1 MASGCPAYNG
11 IEPIR
16 GGQPDAMSY
25 ETITVEP
32 IAGALGAVIRGAD
45 LSQPLGQQ
53 RFAEIHDAFLKHLVI
68 FLEDQELTPDQLLA
82 FARRFGPIVNYPF
95 VQDMDGHPGITEV
108 IKTETDTLNFGGLWH
123 SDTTYLPTPPLGSVL
138 YAREL
143 PPRGGD
149 TLFANMYLAYDALSD
164 GMKTMLAP
172 LRAVCTAAL
181 RAQGNVNA
189 RERLADQT
197 GKSQNRDMLDM
208 EADHPVIRTHPETG
222 RKAIYVSSAHTSH
235 FAGMTRAESAPILH
249 FLFEHMS
256 RPEFTCRYRWK
267 VGALALWD
275 NRCAQH
281 YALNDYQGYRRL
293 MHRVTIE
300 GDTPV

>member
-1 MASGCPAYNG
+1 MTYG
-11 IEPIR
+11 
-16 GGQPDAMSY
+16 
-25 ETITVEP
+25 TITVEP
-32 IAGALGAVIRGAD
+32 IAGALGAVIRGPD
-45 LSQPLGQQ
+45 LSRPLDQQ
-53 RFAEIHDAFLKHLVI
+53 CFAEIHAAFLKHLVI
-68 FLEDQELTPDQLLA
+68 FLEDQDLTPDQLLA
-82 FARRFGPIVNYPF
+82 FAKRFGPIVNYPF
-95 VQDMDGHPGITEV
+95 VKDMDGHPGITEV
-108 IKTETDTLNFGGLWH
+108 IKTENDTLNFGGLWH
-123 SDTTYLPTPPLGSVL
+123 SDTTYLPKPPLGSIL

-149 TLFANMYLAYDALSD
+149 TLFANMYLAYETLSD
-164 GMKTMLAP
+164 GMKAMLNP

-197 GKSQNRDMLDM
+197 GKGQNRDTLDM
-208 EADHPVIRTHPETG
+208 EAEHPVIRTHPETG
-222 RKAIYVSSAHTSH
+222 RKALYINRAHTSH
-235 FAGMTRAESAPILH
+235 FVSMTPEESRPILQ

-256 RPEFTCRYRWK
+256 RPEFTCRYRWN
-267 VGALALWD
+267 VDAVALWD
-275 NRCAQH
+275 NRCSHH